1 MSVFVGNV
9 QYFCNFAFHNKGGN
23 IIKIISYMKKIFV
36 LSMSLVMIITMN
48 SCGLGKM
55 IKKYPEV
62 SVTLDNPD
70 LENKGGEVSY
80 TIKGTIPPKYM
91 KKKATMTFTPSLSV
105 DGQKITP
112 PFATITLKGEKAKGE
127 GTTISYKNGGS
138 FTQTG
143 TFKFDESYETAE
155 ILSGATASLKKKSH
169 VFPDKN
175 LGEGISNTSS
185 RANLTPTLSETAG
198 NGTHFLY
205 APHNYKAEFIGR
217 TATIYFDLNSANM
230 NWNNPNNKTNAAK
243 DSIKAFTDFMNN
255 DYIIDRVVIS
265 GWASPEGEESN
276 NQGLSERRFQVG
288 KNWFND
294 KYNTYLKDFAKR
306 NNIKLKDLQ
315 KPVFQYVNNANG
327 EDWDGF
333 EAAVEKSR
341 IAQKNQILNVVRSQ
355 SNNAMREQKI
365 REMTDIYPEIAD
377 AILPPLR
384 RAEIQMICKKHDTYS
399 DAELIR
405 LVQKN
410 PADFSVNE
418 RLYAASVADDLETKE
433 NIYKSLTTSRSTE
446 GDWRAY
452 NNLAAIKLNEY
463 YKNGNNADLEEAL
476 SQLRKAAAL
485 SPNNGIILNNMAIA
499 DYLQGDLA
507 AAKSNFEASANASV
521 QPVNQNY
528 NTGSLSILNGDYS
541 KAYQLIGNNSCDYNT
556 ALLQLLQKDYNAAK
570 NTLDCIQNVDAK
582 TAYLKAVLSARMK
595 NEEGVYSNLEDAI
608 SKDSGYKKTAKRDA
622 EFKRYRH
629 SDRFKQLVR

>member
-1 MSVFVGNV
+1 
-9 QYFCNFAFHNKGGN
+9 
-23 IIKIISYMKKIFV
+23 MKKIFAISSV
-36 LSMSLVMIITMN
+36 FIFALLMSG
-48 SCGLGKM
+48 CGFGKM

-70 LENKGGEVSY
+70 LENKGGEVAY

-91 KKKATMTFTPSLSV
+91 KKNATMTFTPSLSV
-105 DGQKITP
+105 DGQKVTP

-127 GTTISYKNGGS
+127 GIVINYKNGGT

-143 TFKFDESYETAE
+143 TFKFDENYENAE
-155 ILSGATASLKKKSH
+155 IVTGAEAKIKKKTH
-169 VFPDKN
+169 VFGDKN

-185 RANLTPTLSETAG
+185 RADLTPKLSENAG
-198 NGTHFLY
+198 NGTYFLY

-217 TATIYFDLNSANM
+217 TATLFFDLNSANM
-230 NWNNPNNKTNAAK
+230 NWNNPNNKTKAAK
-243 DSIKAFTDFMNN
+243 DSINEFINFMNN

-265 GWASPEGEESN
+265 GWASPEGEETN

-294 KYNTYLKDFAKR
+294 KYNAYLKDYAKR
-306 NNIKLKDLQ
+306 NNINFRNLQ
-315 KPVFQYVNNANG
+315 KPDFQYINNAKG

-333 EAAVEKSR
+333 EAAIEKSK

-355 SNNAMREQKI
+355 SNNDMREQKI

-384 RAEIQMICKKHDTYS
+384 RAEIQMVCKKHDTYS
-399 DAELIR
+399 DEQLIK
-405 LVQKN
+405 LVQQN
-410 PADFSVNE
+410 PNNFSINE
-418 RLYAASVADDLETKE
+418 RLYAASVSTDMSVKE
-433 NIYKSLTTSRSTE
+433 NIYKALINNNKTE

-452 NNLAAIKLNEY
+452 NNLGAIKLNDY
-463 YKNGNNADLEEAL
+463 YQNGNSSDLDEAL
-476 SQLRKAAAL
+476 NYLNKAAAL
-485 SPNNGIILNNMAIA
+485 SPNNGIILNNLAIA

-507 AAKSNFEASANASV
+507 SAKANFVASADASV

-528 NTGSLSILNGDYS
+528 NTGALSILNGDYS
-541 KAYQLIGNNSCDYNT
+541 KAAQLIGTQSCDYNT
-556 ALLQLLQKDYNAAK
+556 ALLQLLQKDYNSAK
-570 NTLDCIQNVDAK
+570 ATLDCIQNVDAK
-582 TAYLKAVLSARMK
+582 TAYLKAVLAARMK
-595 NEEGVYSNLEDAI
+595 DENGVYNNLENAI
-608 SKDSGYKKTAKRDA
+608 NLDSSYKKTAKKDA

-629 SDRFKQLVR
+629 SDRFKQLMK

>member
-1 MSVFVGNV
+1 MSSILVI
-9 QYFCNFAFHNKGGN
+9 AL
-23 IIKIISYMKKIFV
+23 M
-36 LSMSLVMIITMN
+36 MS
-48 SCGLGKM
+48 SCGFGKM

-62 SVTLDNPD
+62 TVTLDDPD

-105 DGQKITP
+105 NGQKINP
-112 PFATITLKGEKAKGE
+112 PFATITLKGEKAKGD
-127 GTTISYKNGGS
+127 GTTISYKNGGT
-138 FTQTG
+138 FTKTG

-155 ILSGATASLKKKSH
+155 IVTGAEANLKKKSH
-169 VFPDKN
+169 VFSDKT

-185 RANLTPTLSETAG
+185 RADLTPKLSENAG
-198 NGTHFLY
+198 NGTYFLY

-217 TATIYFDLNSANM
+217 TATLFFDVNSSNM
-230 NWNNPNNKTNAAK
+230 NWNNPNNKTKAAK
-243 DSIKAFTDFMNN
+243 DSINEFVNFMNN
-255 DYIIDRVVIS
+255 DFIIDRVMIS

-294 KYNTYLKDFAKR
+294 KFDAYRKDYAKR
-306 NNIKLKDLQ
+306 NKINVKDLQ
-315 KPVFQYVNNANG
+315 RPDFQYINNAKG

-333 EAAVEKSR
+333 EAAIEKSN

-384 RAEIQMICKKHDTYS
+384 RAEIQMICKKHDTYT
-399 DAELIR
+399 DEQLIR
-405 LVQKN
+405 LVQQN
-410 PADFSVNE
+410 PDNFSINE
-418 RLYAASVADDLETKE
+418 RLYAASVASDMSVKE
-433 NIYKSLTTSRSTE
+433 AIYKELTNNRKTE

-452 NNLAAIKLNEY
+452 NNLGAIKLNNY
-463 YKNGNNADLEEAL
+463 YQNGNTSDLNEAL
-476 SQLRKAAAL
+476 NYFNKAAAI
-485 SPNNGIILNNMAIA
+485 SPNNGIILNNLAIA

-507 AAKSNFEASANASV
+507 AAKSNFEASANAAV

-528 NTGSLSILNGDYS
+528 NTGALSILNGDYS
-541 KAYQLIGNNSCDYNT
+541 KASQLIGNQNCDYNT
-556 ALLQLLQKDYNAAK
+556 ALLQLLQKDYNSAK
-570 NTLDCIQNVDAK
+570 ATLDCIQNVDAN
-582 TAYLKAVLSARMK
+582 TAYLKAVLAARMK
-595 NEEGVYSNLEDAI
+595 DENGVYTNLATALDMDA
-608 SKDSGYKKTAKRDA
+608 SLKKQAKRDA

-629 SDRFKQLVR
+629 SDRFKQLVK